1 MTTVRSRTLPALVLV
16 VALATLG
23 ATIAYA
29 VDHGSGPGLMHRSGY
44 WMTGGHGQHSAW
56 YLDGSGPARDIPAAR
71 VQAQRFAGRLGL
83 RTGEVMQFA
92 ENFYVRLDDR
102 QGKPATEVLVDPS
115 SGDVTLEYGA
125 AMMWNTRYGT
135 MTATDAGRMMNGG
148 SAGMMGGSR
157 AGMMGNASGAGMMG
171 RAAGGMMGAAR
182 GAGPVDAA
190 GARAVAD
197 RWLAAH
203 GLAAA
208 AGEPD
213 AFPGYFTMET
223 RHAGRIDGM
232 VSVNARTGAVIYH
245 WWHGPFIASQE

>member
-1 MTTVRSRTLPALVLV
+1 VVLV
-16 VALATLG
+16 VAVVALG
-23 ATIAYA
+23 WTVAYA
-29 VDHGSGPGLMHRSGY
+29 LDHGAGNGPMHRSSYTMMG
-44 WMTGGHGQHSAW
+44 TSGQRSAW
-56 YLDGSGPARDIPAAR
+56 YLSGNGRVRDIAAAR
-71 VQAQRFAGRLGL
+71 ARAQRFADRLGL
-83 RTGEVMQFA
+83 KTAEVMRFA
-92 ENFYVRLDDR
+92 DNFYVRLDDK
-102 QGKPATEVLVDPS
+102 QGRPATEVLVDPRT
-115 SGDVTLEYGA
+115 GDVTLEYGA